1 MYTYGIIALWIV
13 IVIFYFLAVFGRIS
27 SFLLDDIPLVED
39 GCIRNLYQLRQ
50 ANLLNLSHA
59 TQACPNAI
67 WVHLEDS
74 DGRKRTLMIVK
85 PGADAG
91 VTLLFN
97 KDGQLIEIVGDVFHL
112 WSTPHE
118 YIKDAIVTSLI
129 LVPLIALILTAR
141 SSDGHI
147 VRYGAI
153 LSLGTLLAYLSRVPL
168 DPLNPLLLLG
178 VNSIIFSMALMAGI
192 WTAVNIYR
200 KRDMIFIIE

>member
-13 IVIFYFLAVFGRIS
+13 IVIFYFLALFGRIS
-27 SFLLDDIPLVED
+27 SFLLNDIPLVED

-85 PGADAG
+85 PGSDAG

-97 KDGQLIEIVGDVFHL
+97 KDGQLIGIVGDVFHL

-118 YIKDAIVTSLI
+118 YIQGCYSYFFDFSTTYCSDTYCSIFGWSYCTVRCYLVLRNASCI
-129 LVPLIALILTAR
+129 L
-141 SSDGHI
+141 
-147 VRYGAI
+147 
-153 LSLGTLLAYLSRVPL
+153 
-168 DPLNPLLLLG
+168 
-178 VNSIIFSMALMAGI
+178 
-192 WTAVNIYR
+192 
-200 KRDMIFIIE
+200 E